1 MNQIRGR
8 LPGQCLIALRQL
20 PGAGTVS
27 LDHGVAVPHAS
38 GPAKR
43 SRRRS
48 SMISATASGTNL
60 AHEGSEARMRRRISV
75 PEVTLILSGTD
86 RPRVSVG
93 KPCSLSRLTFSSFHS
108 FTRVVKQTEPG
119 GTNSCRSEEHTSEL
133 QSLMR
138 ISYAVFCL
146 KKKKQQRNDVG
157 SPYNKQRVQTTH
169 RRHITNAK
177 QKDDI
182 ISHIRRRTH

>member
-27 LDHGVAVPHAS
+27 FDHGVAVPHAS

-43 SRRRS
+43 SRIRS
-48 SMISATASGTNL
+48 SMISATVSGTNL

-75 PEVTLILSGTD
+75 PE
-86 RPRVSVG
+86 
-93 KPCSLSRLTFSSFHS
+93 
-108 FTRVVKQTEPG
+108 
-119 GTNSCRSEEHTSEL
+119 RSEEHSSEL

-146 KKKKQQRNDVG
+146 TKQIPL
-157 SPYNKQRVQTTH
+157 SPYTYANLSYQTHTSQH
-169 RRHITNAK
+169 KA
-177 QKDDI
+177 
-182 ISHIRRRTH
+182 

>member
-1 MNQIRGR
+1 
-8 LPGQCLIALRQL
+8 
-20 PGAGTVS
+20 
-27 LDHGVAVPHAS
+27 
-38 GPAKR
+38 
-43 SRRRS
+43 
-48 SMISATASGTNL
+48 MISATASGTNL

-119 GTNSCRSEEHTSEL
+119 GTTRSEEHTSEL

-138 ISYAVFCL
+138 KSSAVFCL
-146 KKKKQQRNDVG
+146 TK
-157 SPYNKQRVQTTH
+157 
-169 RRHITNAK
+169 
-177 QKDDI
+177 
-182 ISHIRRRTH
+182 